1 MQKFLFYFCLLP
13 LSILAQDDARD
24 EWQKPYAIMDSLKIR
39 NGMSVGEAGAGSGYF
54 TFFLAERV
62 GETGRVYANDI
73 DEQGLEII
81 SSRAQKEG
89 FTNIIP
95 VLGEV
100 KDPLFPD
107 STLDMVVMM
116 KAFHD
121 FTEPVEWMNNVTP
134 DLKPGAKLAIIDPV
148 PEKVDFWKS
157 HFMTKEEVLDIMS
170 GTGFELVHIFTF
182 LPRDNIYLYQL
193 KSSPD

>member
-1 MQKFLFYFCLLP
+1 MQKFLIVLLFMP
-13 LSILAQDDARD
+13 FALFAQDDARD
-24 EWQKPYAIMDSLKIR
+24 EWQKPDAIMDSLGIR
-39 NGMSVGEAGAGSGYF
+39 SGMYIGEAGAGSGYF

-73 DEQGLEII
+73 DEQGLDII

-89 FTNIIP
+89 FDNIITIP
-95 VLGEV
+95 GEV
-100 KDPLFPD
+100 EDPLFPD

-121 FTEPVEWMNNVTP
+121 FTEPVKWMDNVIA

-157 HFMTKEEVLDIMS
+157 HFMSKEEVLEIMS